1 MQFKWAKYMLKSLKT
16 TWFDQALSKAIRKIE
31 RFYIPM
37 IVFFIGAMAI
47 GIYAAQTFS
56 SEAAVLISILV
67 WLAIDSILITPLM
80 YMLVVP
86 KPVRKH
92 IKKVE
97 NLTPYEQRVREE
109 ELGSNERLE
118 KVLKKYKNSGK
129 NLGRDE

>member
-1 MQFKWAKYMLKSLKT
+1 MLKSLKT

>member
-1 MQFKWAKYMLKSLKT
+1 MCIRDRAKYMLKSLKT

-67 WLAIDSILITPLM
+67 LSLI
-80 YMLVVP
+80 
-86 KPVRKH
+86 H
-92 IKKVE
+92 I
-97 NLTPYEQRVREE
+97 
-109 ELGSNERLE
+109 
-118 KVLKKYKNSGK
+118 
-129 NLGRDE
+129 

>member
-1 MQFKWAKYMLKSLKT
+1 MLKILKT

-97 NLTPYEQRVREE
+97 KISSTAKLYWYSTGTEIY
-109 ELGSNERLE
+109 
-118 KVLKKYKNSGK
+118 
-129 NLGRDE
+129 

>member
-1 MQFKWAKYMLKSLKT
+1 M
-16 TWFDQALSKAIRKIE
+16 D
-31 RFYIPM
+31 
-37 IVFFIGAMAI
+37 
-47 GIYAAQTFS
+47 
-56 SEAAVLISILV
+56 
-67 WLAIDSILITPLM
+67 
-80 YMLVVP
+80 MLVVP

>member
-1 MQFKWAKYMLKSLKT
+1 
-16 TWFDQALSKAIRKIE
+16 
-31 RFYIPM
+31 M

>member
-1 MQFKWAKYMLKSLKT
+1 MLKSLKT

-56 SEAAVLISILV
+56 SEAAVLISILG